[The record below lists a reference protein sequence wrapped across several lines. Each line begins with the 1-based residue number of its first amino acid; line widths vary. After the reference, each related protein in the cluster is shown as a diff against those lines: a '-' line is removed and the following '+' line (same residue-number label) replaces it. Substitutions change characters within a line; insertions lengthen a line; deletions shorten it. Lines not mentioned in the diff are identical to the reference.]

1 MTEPFTLTPPPP
13 GDSDNTRGIE
23 TGPRLKLRRL
33 RQRHLYWKA
42 AGGWVGFGPDDNAE
56 PDLFESVHRFGW
68 WRVHVCRACL
78 LQAIKSASGFIEQA
92 EALLTQPRRV
102 PPTKKGAS

>member
-13 GDSDNTRGIE
+13 DDTDSFRGVD
-23 TGPRLKLRRL
+23 PKRLSLKRL
-33 RQRHLYWKA
+33 RQRHLYWMS
-42 AGGWVGFGPDDNAE
+42 AGGWIGFGPDDNAE

-78 LQAIKSASGFIEQA
+78 LTAIKNASALIEQA
-92 EALLTQPRRV
+92 EALLTQPRKR
-102 PPTKKGAS
+102 TGQ